1 MASYFRAVRGS
12 CTALGSL
19 TLVECL
25 PLLPTLALSLG
36 ECLITLVPPAQNRS
50 YQGSLPRSLEAELV
64 AQLLCSLC
72 THRILYLYFP

>member
-1 MASYFRAVRGS
+1 MTASYFRAVRGS

-36 ECLITLVPPAQNRS
+36 ECLITLVPHRS
-50 YQGSLPRSLEAELV
+50 ESVLSRKSSQTP
-64 AQLLCSLC
+64 
-72 THRILYLYFP
+72 

>member
-1 MASYFRAVRGS
+1 MTASYFRAVRGS

-36 ECLITLVPPAQNRS
+36 ECLIITLVPPAQNLS
-50 YQGSLPRSLEAELV
+50 YRGSLPRSLEAELV
-64 AQLLCSLC
+64 A
-72 THRILYLYFP
+72 